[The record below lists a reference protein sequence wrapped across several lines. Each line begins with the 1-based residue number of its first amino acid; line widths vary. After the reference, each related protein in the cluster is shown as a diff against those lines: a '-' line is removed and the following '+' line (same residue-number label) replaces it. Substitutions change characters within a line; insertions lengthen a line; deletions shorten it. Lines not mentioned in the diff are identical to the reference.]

1 MADFFDKVQNMD
13 SDKLFEE
20 IKSLNEK
27 LFKMSENSPM
37 RHQVMDMINVCNQRQ
52 SDLMAHQIEELDKT
66 PDILD
71 IGEIESVV
79 YTPEYSEQDLL
90 TTLSNFYTQKKI
102 KKTLTKQPEQNVA
115 PTVQQTT
122 TQTPAPSPEFTLDV
136 PKFGAKK

>member
-20 IKSLNEK
+20 IKTLNEK

-115 PTVQQTT
+115 P
-122 TQTPAPSPEFTLDV
+122 
-136 PKFGAKK
+136 